1 MGRVGKK
8 IKKAIQVTDDFKNE
22 EKIILRDHLAMERTK
37 LANERTLLSYL
48 RSALYLFLGGGALI
62 GIEHP
67 EFGNLKPIGYISFVV
82 SLLFIFIGIFRFLQ
96 LKKHLK
102 EFKANPMDHS

>member
-8 IKKAIQVTDDFKNE
+8 IKKVIQVTDDFKNE

-48 RSALYLFLGGGALI
+48 RSALYLFLGGGALV

-67 EFGNLKPIGYISFVV
+67 EFGNLKPIGYISLVV
-82 SLLFIFIGIFRFLQ
+82 SMLFIIIGVYRFVL

-102 EFKANPMDHS
+102 DFKANPKE

>member
-8 IKKAIQVTDDFKNE
+8 IKKVIQVTDEFTNE

-48 RSALYLFLGGGALI
+48 RSALYLFLGGGALA

-67 EFGNLKPIGYISFVV
+67 EFGNLKPIGYISLGV
-82 SLLFIFIGIFRFLQ
+82 SLLFIIIGIYRFIV
-96 LKKHLK
+96 LKNHLK
-102 EFKANPMDHS
+102 DFKSNPKSI

>member
-8 IKKAIQVTDDFKNE
+8 IKKAIQVTDEFTNE

-48 RSALYLFLGGGALI
+48 RSALYLFLGGGL
-62 GIEHP
+62 
-67 EFGNLKPIGYISFVV
+67 
-82 SLLFIFIGIFRFLQ
+82 
-96 LKKHLK
+96 
-102 EFKANPMDHS
+102 